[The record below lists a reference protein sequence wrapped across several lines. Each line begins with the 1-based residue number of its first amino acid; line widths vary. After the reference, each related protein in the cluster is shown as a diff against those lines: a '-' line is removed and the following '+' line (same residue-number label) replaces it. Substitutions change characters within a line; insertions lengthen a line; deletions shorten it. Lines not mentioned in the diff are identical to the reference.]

1 MKEVIEKSKKGKK
14 IFLRI
19 LIILLILVIA
29 WFFVYNGKQIRNG
42 RRVKAED
49 LISQEYQSKDE
60 SVYLYFL
67 NNETIY
73 FKLKNEEEIVNALT
87 FKFIINDGLITAEND
102 ENQKYVIL
110 SKGQKIFDLSSKK
123 TLYILNN

>member
-1 MKEVIEKSKKGKK
+1 MKEVIESSKKGKK

-19 LIILLILVIA
+19 LIILLILIIV

-73 FKLKNEEEIVNALT
+73 FKFKNEEEIVNAIT
-87 FKFIINDGLITAEND
+87 FDFTINDGMIITEENY
-102 ENQKYVIL
+102 NFMVL

>member
-1 MKEVIEKSKKGKK
+1 MKEVIESSKKGKK

-19 LIILLILVIA
+19 LIILLILIIV